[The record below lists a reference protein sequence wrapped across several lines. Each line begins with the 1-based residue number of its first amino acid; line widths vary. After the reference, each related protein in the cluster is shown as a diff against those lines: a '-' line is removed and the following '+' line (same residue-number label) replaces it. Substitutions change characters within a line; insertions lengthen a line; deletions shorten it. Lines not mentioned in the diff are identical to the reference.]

1 MDNKIMSTYDIC
13 IIGGG
18 VIGCAIARELAKYDL
33 KICLIE
39 KSEDVACGTTKANS
53 GIVHG
58 GYNEKHGSIKA
69 KFSASGNRLFQQLDN
84 ELHFGFAQTG
94 SLLIGFNDNDND
106 EIYKIYENGKK
117 NGVHDLQI
125 VNSDFIRSKE
135 PHLNRTIRTALYC
148 KHSGITSPYELA
160 IALTENA
167 ITNGVELR
175 LACEVIAIKKEDKE
189 NGEFT
194 LTTKVNDALEPT
206 YIKSKCVINAAG
218 LYADD
223 IAKMIG
229 INDFTITPRQGQYL
243 LFDKDQ
249 GHLANSVIFQ
259 VPTAVS
265 KGVLVT
271 RTFHGNLL
279 IGPDATTVEHKEY
292 LDTHDKNIQHI
303 VQAAQQSVPDFD
315 LRKVITSFAGNRAAS
330 STGDFIVE
338 ENKQVK
344 CFINVAGIES
354 PGLTAAPA
362 IAVYMVE
369 LAAEAMHTKFQR
381 KTNFN
386 PERPTYK
393 AVASMDE
400 RELQELIKKDPSYGR
415 IVCRCE
421 TVSEGEIL
429 DALRR
434 PIPINSL
441 DAIKRRTRA
450 GMGRCQAGFCTPR
463 IMEIIQ
469 NELHLPLEKIT
480 KKGRDSLMVIG
491 RTKRALVANT
501 KAKEKK

>member
-1 MDNKIMSTYDIC
+1 MSKYDIC
-13 IIGGG
+13 IIGAG

-33 KICLIE
+33 KVCLLE

-69 KFSASGNRLFQQLDN
+69 KFSASGNRMFHQLDN
-84 ELHFGFAQTG
+84 ELHFGFTPIG
-94 SLLIGFNDNDND
+94 SMLIGFTDADND

-117 NGVHDLQI
+117 NGVTDLQI
-125 VNSDFIRSKE
+125 VNSDFIRTKE
-135 PHLNRTIRTALYC
+135 PHLNRAVKVALYC

-160 IALTENA
+160 IALAENA
-167 ITNGVELR
+167 VTNGVELR
-175 LACEVIAIKKEDKE
+175 LTCEVTAINKNKDD
-189 NGEFT
+189 FT
-194 LTTKVNDALEPT
+194 LTTKYNDAIEPS
-206 YIKSKCVINAAG
+206 YIQAKCVINAAG

-223 IAKMIG
+223 IAKMVG

-249 GHLANSVIFQ
+249 GHLANTVIFQ
-259 VPTAVS
+259 VPTAIS

-271 RTFHGNLL
+271 PTFHGNLL
-279 IGPDATTVEHKEY
+279 IGPDATTVAHKEY
-292 LDTHDKNIQHI
+292 LDTHDKNINSVI
-303 VQAAQQSVPDFD
+303 QAAQQSVPDFD
-315 LRKVITSFAGNRAAS
+315 LRKVITAFAGNRAAS

-338 ENKQVK
+338 ESKQVK
-344 CFINVAGIES
+344 SFINVAGIES

-362 IAVYMVE
+362 IAVYVVE
-369 LAAEAMHTKFQR
+369 LVTEATGLKLKR
-381 KTNFN
+381 NPNFN
-386 PERPTYK
+386 PERAPYK
-393 AVASMDE
+393 AVANMPE
-400 RELQELIKKDPSYGR
+400 HELQELIKKDPSYGR

-469 NELHLPLEKIT
+469 NELHIPLNKIT

-491 RTKRALVANT
+491 RTKQALIADT
-501 KAKEKK
+501 KSKEGK